1 MKKTLALSFLFFT
14 FLNGS
19 AQQNTRTVGFQFKP
33 IFNSRYLNTGEIKE
47 DTLGVSFSHLPKF
60 GFCGGMVIRMGLT
73 KRISLET
80 GINYVRRDYEFS
92 LSDSGLAEKK
102 KFKTISYEIPVL
114 GMVFIRLGEKLY
126 MNTALGASLDIFPSN
141 YNINSANY
149 NNNILRDAW
158 VSAALL
164 ANLGFEYR
172 TEKSGYFYVG
182 ASYHRPFNSIYIA
195 KIEYKRTTP
204 FLSKEMSFSGNYLT
218 LDLRYFFHEDPEK
231 RKAKK
236 RKQRGD
242 TSN

>member
-1 MKKTLALSFLFFT
+1 MKKILIIVLSLVSFMEVL
-14 FLNGS
+14 

-33 IFNSRYLNTGEIKE
+33 IFNSRFLDTGEIKN

-60 GFCGGMVIRMGLT
+60 GFCGGMVIRLGLT

-92 LSDSGLAEKK
+92 IADSGLQEKK

-126 MNTALGASLDIFPSN
+126 MNAALGGSLDIFPSN
-141 YNINSANY
+141 FNIHSSYY
-149 NNNILRDAW
+149 NNDVLRDAW
-158 VSAALL
+158 ISPALL

-182 ASYHRPFNSIYIA
+182 ASFHRPFNRIFVS
-195 KIEYKRTTP
+195 KIEYRGTTP
-204 FLSKEMSFSGNYLT
+204 ILFREMELSGNYLT

-231 RKAKK
+231 RKVRKK
-236 RKQRGD
+236 KQKGLD
-242 TSN
+242 